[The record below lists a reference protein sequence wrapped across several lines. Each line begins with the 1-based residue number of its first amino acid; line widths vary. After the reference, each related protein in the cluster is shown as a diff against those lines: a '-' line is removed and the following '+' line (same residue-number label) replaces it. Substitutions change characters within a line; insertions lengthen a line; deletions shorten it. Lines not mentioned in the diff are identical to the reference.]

1 MQEGRLISS
10 YSCDLYRFRNSHT
23 IGSVLFFDSPCI
35 GYIRKGSAQFLYSFY
50 EYRFQIIKS
59 YPCRLFDKMYEKYG
73 TDIYVSVS
81 YLYRILSDIFKQMK
95 IEPVSSVKT
104 TVQPAVDYIES
115 NYNMPITIEKLAQLC
130 HSCTSGL
137 FKLFKSATGVT
148 PIAYKHNIM
157 IQNALDLLTHT
168 DLTVEEIS
176 ARVGFSSP
184 NYFRRVFYDITGKT
198 PKQVR

>member
-1 MQEGRLISS
+1 
-10 YSCDLYRFRNSHT
+10 
-23 IGSVLFFDSPCI
+23 
-35 GYIRKGSAQFLYSFY
+35 
-50 EYRFQIIKS
+50 
-59 YPCRLFDKMYEKYG
+59 
-73 TDIYVSVS
+73 
-81 YLYRILSDIFKQMK
+81 MK